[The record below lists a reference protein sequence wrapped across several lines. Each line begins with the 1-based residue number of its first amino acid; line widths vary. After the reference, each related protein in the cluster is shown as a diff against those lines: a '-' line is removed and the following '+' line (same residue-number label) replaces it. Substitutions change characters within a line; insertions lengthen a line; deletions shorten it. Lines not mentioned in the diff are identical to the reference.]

1 MNLFNLSCS
10 SELRRK
16 TQHHHYHFLWCT
28 TFSLILFSHFY
39 FIYLSILSSYLFSN
53 PDILSFFEFK
63 AQCNWANQLGNR
75 YTSIC
80 KNQLMTKSKLKIRW
94 YPPLYLQFLQYLAF
108 TEGKEREAQG
118 SKVIGRIDRSHRSV
132 LATGMEQFEQFREPT
147 SEGISEW
154 VRPFA

>member
-39 FIYLSILSSYLFSN
+39 FTYLSILSSYLFSN

-63 AQCNWANQLGNR
+63 AQYNWANQLGNR
-75 YTSIC
+75 YTSMS
-80 KNQLMTKSKLKIRW
+80 NQLMTKPKLKIQCHS
-94 YPPLYLQFLQYLAF
+94 PLYLQFLKYFPF
-108 TEGKEREAQG
+108 TEGKKGEAQG

-132 LATGMEQFEQFREPT
+132 LATGMEQLEQFREPT
-147 SEGISEW
+147 SEFITER